1 MKVEIFTIGKPRLRF
16 IRDGVEEYAKR
27 LQRYTPL
34 TLRFLASPEDELKA
48 SEGAFRV
55 VLDERGELPTTA
67 AFAERVRRWKLSGV
81 KRVAYLI
88 GGADGHPEAVRRA
101 ADWTLALSRL
111 TLQPELALLVLLEQL
126 YRVEALLAGHP
137 YHRAKGSRGRP
148 ERRARSG

>member
-27 LQRYTPL
+27 LQRYTPM
-34 TLRFLASPEDELKA
+34 TLRFLASAEDELKA

-67 AFAERVRRWKLSGV
+67 EFAERVRRWKLSGV

-111 TLQPELALLVLLEQL
+111 TLQHELALLVLLEQL
-126 YRVEALLAGHP
+126 YRVETLLAGHP
-137 YHRAKGSRGRP
+137 YHRA
-148 ERRARSG
+148 